1 MKKILF
7 TFIFLVQSLIG
18 FSQFTDD
25 FSDGDFTNNPKWIG
39 DVGRFEIDTNFELH
53 LNDSITN
60 TSFLSTTSQAII
72 SGVWEFEVNMEFDP
86 SGSNYSKVFLTSD
99 VQDLGANLN
108 GYFVRVGGQS
118 LNLDDISLYA
128 KSGNTE
134 TKIIDGTDGLAAS
147 NPDLKVKV
155 TRDILGNWELFL
167 DTTGTYFSEGVAFDT
182 THISSDYFGVY
193 CKYTSTRANKIW
205 FDNFI
210 VTGSFISD
218 TIKPVVLSTS
228 ISSSNSVL
236 VEFSE
241 NIDSVSAI
249 NMNNYFIDNGIGNP
263 NLINTINPKSVEIIF
278 ANSFVSP
285 NNYQLSIHNV
295 KDLEQNVMLPF
306 DITFAYFIV
315 EENDIIINEIFV
327 DPTQLIGLPE
337 VEYIELY
344 NTTNFTIDL
353 TNWIITIGT
362 SDKVFPTAVVEPDS
376 FVVLIKED
384 SIGSFPNNMSKIGLS
399 AVSLTNT
406 GSDLVLKNA
415 DGKTINTISYTDK
428 WYNDDNKSDGG
439 WSIERVNP
447 NLFCEREN
455 NWKASVANIG
465 GTPGKQNSVMGEEVL
480 MKPFRITKAFIID
493 SNKVQVHFNKSL
505 DSLSLLDGSL
515 FSING
520 IPATKSTPLAPF
532 FNSLNLTFGFTFLEN
547 NTYTVSANGLIDCSG
562 NLISNSMDFGI
573 ADSAKEHEIIINEVL
588 FNPKEG
594 GVDYVE
600 IYNNSSFFFDLSKLN
615 IAEFIVLGNYIDSRN
630 PKIIT
635 EDPLLIAP
643 KTYLV
648 LTTDTAKVKSQ
659 YYCENPYAFI
669 EIASMPAM
677 SNDTGTICIVHQSL
691 NQIIDA
697 FAYSENMHFS
707 LLESVDGVSLE
718 RLSFNDETQKNS
730 NWHSAASTVGFG
742 TPSYKNSQ
750 EFISQSVGE
759 ISIDPKSFSPN
770 NDGYKDVCS
779 INWDFS
785 KTNLMA
791 TIKIF
796 DSKGRL
802 VKNSLNNK
810 MIGNSGST
818 SWDGTSEEGLQLNT
832 GIYIVWMEIFSESGN
847 VEQFKEIV
855 VLSR

>member
-1 MKKILF
+1 MLSDNNKTINLIYADSLSPGNNYNLQLQNILEDC
-7 TFIFLVQSLIG
+7 LGNS
-18 FSQFTDD
+18 
-25 FSDGDFTNNPKWIG
+25 
-39 DVGRFEIDTNFELH
+39 IDTIIQYNFP
-53 LNDSITN
+53 IPFT
-60 TSFLSTTSQAII
+60 AIKN
-72 SGVWEFEVNMEFDP
+72 EV
-86 SGSNYSKVFLTSD
+86 V
-99 VQDLGANLN
+99 
-108 GYFVRVGGQS
+108 
-118 LNLDDISLYA
+118 
-128 KSGNTE
+128 
-134 TKIIDGTDGLAAS
+134 
-147 NPDLKVKV
+147 
-155 TRDILGNWELFL
+155 
-167 DTTGTYFSEGVAFDT
+167 
-182 THISSDYFGVY
+182 
-193 CKYTSTRANKIW
+193 
-205 FDNFI
+205 
-210 VTGSFISD
+210 
-218 TIKPVVLSTS
+218 
-228 ISSSNSVL
+228 
-236 VEFSE
+236 
-241 NIDSVSAI
+241 
-249 NMNNYFIDNGIGNP
+249 
-263 NLINTINPKSVEIIF
+263 
-278 ANSFVSP
+278 
-285 NNYQLSIHNV
+285 
-295 KDLEQNVMLPF
+295 
-306 DITFAYFIV
+306 
-315 EENDIIINEIFV
+315 INEIFIDETPSV
-327 DPTQLIGLPE
+327 GLPE
-337 VEYIELY
+337 CEYIELY
-344 NTTNFTIDL
+344 NNTNKLFSLSGWKLLIYGQG
-353 TNWIITIGT
+353 NAP
-362 SDKVFPTAVVEPDS
+362 SEKPFPIENILIEPDS
-376 FVVLIKED
+376 FVILIKED
-384 SIGSFPNNMSKIGLS
+384 VIDSFPNNISKIGFS
-399 AVSLTNT
+399 SISLTNA
-406 GSDLVLKNA
+406 GSNLVLKNA
-415 DGKTINTISYTDK
+415 GGKTINAISYTDK
-428 WYNDDNKSDGG
+428 WYNNDNKSYGG

-455 NWKASVANIG
+455 NWRASVANIG
-465 GTPGKQNSVMGEEVL
+465 GTPGKQNSVMGEAVL
-480 MKPFRITKAFIID
+480 TKPFRITKAFIID

-505 DSLSLLDGSL
+505 DSLSLDSSL
-515 FSING
+515 FSVNG
-520 IPATKSTPLAPF
+520 IVAIKSTPIAPF

-547 NTYTVSANGLIDCSG
+547 NTYTVFASGLIDCSG
-562 NLISNSMDFGI
+562 GLISNSMSFGI
-573 ADSAKEHEIIINEVL
+573 PDSALEGEIIINEVL
-588 FNPKEG
+588 FDPKEG

-669 EIASMPAM
+669 EIASMPTM

-779 INWDFS
+779 INWNFS

-802 VKNSLNNK
+802 VKNVLNNK

-847 VEQFKEIV
+847 VEQFKEVV